1 MTNTSLDI
9 SGKIDAPAVHA
20 LSGVKAAADSLN
32 IPFFII
38 GASARDIFLKHLYGF
53 VQRRSTVD
61 MDFGVF
67 LSKWEDFSALKTA
80 LVEDHGF
87 ERTGQTQ
94 RLQKGNILIDVVP
107 FGPISG
113 IEHKLRWPPD
123 ESRQMTTTG
132 FDEAFRFSLQV
143 RVSSSPEVVVKVCSL
158 AGLVILK
165 LISWRERYPERQP
178 DAEDILEIMDKYENA
193 VGVDRLYS
201 EARELI
207 KEEGFDNRLAA
218 IRLLGRDIASIAS
231 PETAGM
237 ISSILDEETKEDSRL
252 RLAIDMARGV
262 GSADREFQSI
272 VAKLSK
278 LKQGFSGS
286 SPPA

>member
-1 MTNTSLDI
+1 MNSTSLDI

-67 LSKWEDFSALKTA
+67 LSKWEDFSFLKTA

-143 RVSSSPEVVVKVCSL
+143 RVSTSPEVVVKVCSL

-165 LISWRERYPERQP
+165 LISWHERYPERQP

-201 EARELI
+201 EAHDLI
-207 KEEGFDNRLAA
+207 KEEGFDNRMAA

-262 GSADREFQSI
+262 GSADREFQPI

>member
-1 MTNTSLDI
+1 MNSTLLDI

-38 GASARDIFLKHLYGF
+38 GASARDILLKHLYGF
-53 VQRRSTVD
+53 AQRRSTVD

-67 LSKWEDFSALKTA
+67 LSKWEDFSSLKTA
-80 LVEDHGF
+80 LIEEHGF

-94 RLQKGNILIDVVP
+94 RLRKGNILIDVVP

-143 RVSSSPEVVVKVCSL
+143 RVSSSPEMVVKVCSL

-165 LISWRERYPERQP
+165 LISWHERYPERQS

-201 EARELI
+201 EAQELI
-207 KEEGFDNRLAA
+207 TEEGFDNRKAA

-231 PETAGM
+231 PETACM
-237 ISSILDEETKEDSRL
+237 ISSILDEETREDSRL
-252 RLAIDMARGV
+252 RLAIDMARGG
-262 GSADREFQSI
+262 GSADSEFRSI

-278 LKQGFSGS
+278 LKQGFSGY

>member
-9 SGKIDAPAVHA
+9 SGKIDASAAHA
-20 LSGVKAAADSLN
+20 LGDVKAAADSLSL
-32 IPFFII
+32 PFFVI
-38 GASARDIFLKHLYGF
+38 GATARDIFLKHLYGLGDC
-53 VQRRSTVD
+53 RMTKD
-61 MDFGVF
+61 LDFGVS

-80 LVEDHGF
+80 LIEDHGF
-87 ERTGQTQ
+87 ESANQIQ
-94 RLQKGNILIDVVP
+94 RLQKGKILIDVVP

-143 RVSSSPEVVVKVCSL
+143 RVSSSPEVLVKVCSL

-165 LISWRERYPERQP
+165 LISWHERYPERRP

-193 VGVDRLYS
+193 VGVDSLYS
-201 EARELI
+201 EAHELI
-207 KEEGFDNRLAA
+207 MEEGFDNRMAA

-262 GSADREFQSI
+262 GSAAREFQSI
-272 VAKLSK
+272 VSKLSK

-286 SPPA
+286 SPRA